1 MTYDESMKI
10 TFRRVAA
17 DQVGTYT
24 AVAAISIAAGTLL
37 ASGVDLGGFG
47 IAAIALGGLAIKG
60 AVSYVSEQWK
70 NTARV
75 LRQLT

>member
-75 LRQLT
+75 LCQLT